1 MAFAPDRAKA
11 RKGLHSAECW
21 TPQSRNAAKGF
32 EMQRKRMS
40 HNGYAATVETTLDE
54 HGYRAEVTCDDGWI
68 ASGRAPTA
76 IGARRLVMRAARV
89 AGMRVD
95 TSIQDEI
102 DDARTAAFVA
112 AQFGGAA

>member
-1 MAFAPDRAKA
+1 
-11 RKGLHSAECW
+11 
-21 TPQSRNAAKGF
+21 
-32 EMQRKRMS
+32 MQRKRMS

-68 ASGRAPTA
+68 SSGRAPTA
-76 IGARRLVMRAARV
+76 IGARRLAMRAARV

-102 DDARTAAFVA
+102 DDARSEADIEDAQDAAEAAENARIDAEVA
-112 AQFGGAA
+112 VKMDAIALAEEETTK

>member
-1 MAFAPDRAKA
+1 MIESVEALRRDDHHRAA
-11 RKGLHSAECW
+11 R
-21 TPQSRNAAKGF
+21 AAKGF

-40 HNGYAATVETTLDE
+40 HNGYAATVTTTSSED
-54 HGYRAEVTCDDGWI
+54 GYRAEVTCDDGWI
-68 ASGRAPTA
+68 SSGRAPTA
-76 IGARRLVMRAARV
+76 IGARRLAMRAARA

-102 DDARTAAFVA
+102 DDSRTAAFIA